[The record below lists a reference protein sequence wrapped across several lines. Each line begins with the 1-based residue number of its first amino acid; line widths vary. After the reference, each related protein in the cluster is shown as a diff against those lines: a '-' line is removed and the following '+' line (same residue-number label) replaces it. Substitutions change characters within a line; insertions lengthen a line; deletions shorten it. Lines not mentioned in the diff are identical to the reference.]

1 MEQDNNNK
9 SQGLGDTI
17 EWITTNTGIKYV
29 VKKLSKNLDENGNCT
44 PCEARRKKLNEM
56 FPYNQQQQENK

>member
-17 EWITTNTGIKYV
+17 EWITTKTGIKYV
-29 VKKLSKNLDENGNCT
+29 VKKLSTNLDEKGNCT
-44 PCEARRKKLNEM
+44 PCEERRKKLNQM
-56 FPYNQQQQENK
+56 FPYNQQQENK